1 MPPPGPISTV
11 SAPPDPEP
19 RRWTARGPMILGLLA
34 LLILVG
40 GFGTWAV
47 GSNIAGAIISS
58 GSVAV
63 EDNRQVVQHPDG
75 GVVVEVLVREG
86 DRVEAGEPLLRLDRT
101 MLASEAQILRDRL
114 GEITA
119 RIARLVAERDGAEAI
134 VFPQAL
140 LDAAAEDEEIAE
152 VIEGQRN
159 LFATR
164 RRAEAGEEEQLRRRQ
179 EQIGNQIEG
188 ISSQRDALDTQL
200 SFIAEELAT
209 QQDLLSR
216 GLAQAPRVLSLQRE
230 EARLLGQ
237 SGELDA
243 TTAELEGRIT
253 EIDLQILNLQ
263 TERQEEAIGQLRDLR
278 LNATELAE
286 QLRAV
291 EEQLGRM
298 EIAAPVGGIVLGMQV
313 YGERAVVRPAEP
325 LLYIIPQDR
334 PLVIQAR
341 VDPLHIDQVF
351 PGQPVVLR
359 LPSFDTRTTPELFGK
374 VVQVSPDSFTDDA
387 TGLSYY
393 QAEILPDEGEVER
406 LGEVDLLPG
415 MPVEAFL
422 RTDDRSPLAYLVKP
436 LTDYFT
442 RAFREG

>member
-1 MPPPGPISTV
+1 MATV
-11 SAPPDPEP
+11 AAAPDPEP
-19 RRWTARGPMILGLLA
+19 QGWGSKGPMILGLLA
-34 LLILVG
+34 LIVLVG

-47 GSNIAGAIISS
+47 RANIAGAIISS

-75 GVVVEVLVREG
+75 GVVVDVLVREG
-86 DRVEAGEPLLRLDRT
+86 DSVEAGEPLLRLDRST
-101 MLASEAQILRDRL
+101 LASEAQILRDRL
-114 GEITA
+114 GEVTA
-119 RIARLVAERDGAEAI
+119 RIARLVAERDGAEEIA
-134 VFPQAL
+134 FPQAL
-140 LDAAAEDEEIAE
+140 LDAAGDDPEIAE
-152 VIEGQRN
+152 VVEGQRN
-159 LFATR
+159 LFVTR
-164 RRAEAGEEEQLRRRQ
+164 LRAEEGAVEQLRRRQ
-179 EQIGNQIEG
+179 EQIRSQIEG
-188 ISSQRDALDTQL
+188 ISAQRSALDTQL
-200 SFIAEELAT
+200 VFIDEELTT
-209 QQDLLSR
+209 QRDLLSR

-237 SGELDA
+237 AGELDA
-243 TTAELEGRIT
+243 TAAELEGRIT
-253 EIDLQILNLQ
+253 EIDLQVLNLD
-263 TERQEEAIGQLRDLR
+263 TERQEESIALLRDLR
-278 LNATELAE
+278 LNAVELTE

-291 EEQLGRM
+291 EEQLGRL
-298 EIAAPVGGIVLGMQV
+298 EIDAPVGGIVHAMKV
-313 YGERAVVRPAEP
+313 YGQRAVVRPAEP
-325 LLYIIPQDR
+325 LLYIVPQDR

-359 LPSFDTRTTPELFGK
+359 LPSFDARTTPEIFGK

-387 TGLSYY
+387 TGMSYY